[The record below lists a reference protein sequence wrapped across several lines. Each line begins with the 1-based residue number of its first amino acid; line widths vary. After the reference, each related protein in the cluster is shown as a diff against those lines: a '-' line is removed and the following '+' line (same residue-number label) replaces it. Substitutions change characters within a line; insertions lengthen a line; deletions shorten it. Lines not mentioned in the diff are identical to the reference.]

1 MKYHISLL
9 QEWSLWCLSEH
20 NGNSWT
26 SNLISCKCHQ
36 TLNQALENFKAV
48 GVGNSRFTKR
58 GHIIVTLRLEKGLS
72 LVMVTAPRDSIS
84 AARNSLL
91 LQLHHPILNCR
102 VLKDWK
108 KLWRGTSVQ
117 PHSNIPSCGSPPP
130 FSRFCREQTENNVCS
145 ERKGTCLSKNTVA
158 RALWPPSTSSRIS
171 YKRC

>member
-1 MKYHISLL
+1 MPLHTLQICLHIFCRTMKYHISLL

-130 FSRFCREQTENNVCS
+130 SHDSAGNRQRTMSVRN
-145 ERKGTCLSKNTVA
+145 ERVHA
-158 RALWPPSTSSRIS
+158 
-171 YKRC
+171 